1 VTIDID
7 KEFAED
13 IVIEHERA
21 VEQMHNRDAV
31 LKEIGDRV
39 ERIVNLLK
47 RVGATE
53 NEIEE
58 VTETID
64 QIGSWERQYER
75 LLR

>member
-1 VTIDID
+1 
-7 KEFAED
+7 
-13 IVIEHERA
+13 
-21 VEQMHNRDAV
+21 MHNRDAV